1 MKTLE
6 RQFTDQELEMIAMA
20 LSQFSE
26 HIDEDLKPRYWK
38 MLWRVQQYFNEKFYQ
53 VEETI

>member
-1 MKTLE
+1 MKTLD

-38 MLWRVQQYFNEKFYQ
+38 MLWRVQQYFNDKFHQ